1 MSNYSKAY
9 KAMHQFEMLPINK
22 SEDIIQN
29 KIEEIMNVLKG
40 LDKSQTDL
48 VLNDVKFILEHSLIV
63 V

>member
-1 MSNYSKAY
+1 M
-9 KAMHQFEMLPINK
+9 

-48 VLNDVKFILEHSLIV
+48 VLNDVNLILEHSLIV